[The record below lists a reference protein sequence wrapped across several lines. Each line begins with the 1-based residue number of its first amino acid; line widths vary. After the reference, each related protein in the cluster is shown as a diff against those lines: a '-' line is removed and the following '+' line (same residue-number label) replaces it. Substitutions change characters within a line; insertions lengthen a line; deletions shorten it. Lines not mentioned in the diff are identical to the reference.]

1 MNPVPIAPEHAFP
14 FPMPMT
20 LIGAVVEG
28 KANFLAA
35 AWVTRVNLK
44 PPMMLAA
51 LGRHHTNRGI
61 EEHGQFSINIP
72 SVALL
77 PRTDYCGIVSGRTRD
92 KSRLFQV
99 FFGALAHA
107 PLIAE
112 CPLVMACR
120 VVATTPLP
128 GDTLYIGEV
137 VEAFAAEGALNEGRP
152 DLRRIDPFVLAM
164 PENTYFR
171 IGEAVGRAWSAGKS
185 LPA

>member
-1 MNPVPIAPEHAFP
+1 MSHTRIPPDQAFP

-20 LIGAVVEG
+20 LVGAVVEG

-35 AWVTRVNLK
+35 AWVTRVNMK

-61 EEHGQFSINIP
+61 EEHGEFSINVP

-77 PRTDYCGIVSGRTRD
+77 AKTDYCGIVSGRNQD
-92 KSRLFQV
+92 KSRLFEV
-99 FFGALAHA
+99 FCGALAHA
-107 PLIAE
+107 PLIAD

-120 VVATTPLP
+120 LVEKVSLP

-137 VEAFAAEGALNEGRP
+137 VEAFAAEGALSEGRP
-152 DLRRIDPFVLAM
+152 DLRKIDPFVLAM
-164 PENTYFR
+164 PENRYFR
-171 IGEAVGRAWSAGKS
+171 IGEPVGRAWSAGK
-185 LPA
+185 AIAG